1 MSSGTLRTL
10 VLTGAIAVLL
20 ALGSVPLMAGGA
32 DPLDGVKDFH
42 AIGAGPS
49 ISGCSTASGT
59 LKGEPVGTAQYTLVL
74 NCGAGAAPPGG
85 MPAPAAPPAAAAP
98 AAAPAAPPA
107 AAPKAGSGTVQ
118 IISGTLTLTKDNGT
132 VLVLDVSLIS
142 TDGFNTAFGTYSAPS
157 AAGGSSNK
165 YQLVSGAGSVVFG
178 FGAGSIP
185 STLHM
190 DGVLVFPDPD

>member
-10 VLTGAIAVLL
+10 ILTGAIAVLL

-98 AAAPAAPPA
+98 AAPPA

-178 FGAGSIP
+178 FGAGSMP

>member
-1 MSSGTLRTL
+1 MSSCTLRTL
-10 VLTGAIAVLL
+10 ILTAAIAVLL

-98 AAAPAAPPA
+98 AAA
-107 AAPKAGSGTVQ
+107 APKAGSGTVQ
-118 IISGTLTLTKDNGT
+118 MISGTLTLTKDNGT
-132 VLVLDVSLIS
+132 VFVLDVSLIS
-142 TDGFNTAFGTYSAPS
+142 TDGFNTSFGTYSAPS
-157 AAGGSSNK
+157 AAGASSNK

-185 STLHM
+185 STLHI

>member
-10 VLTGAIAVLL
+10 ILTAAIAVLL

-98 AAAPAAPPA
+98 AAPPA

-178 FGAGSIP
+178 FGAGSMP

>member
-1 MSSGTLRTL
+1 MSSGTLRKV
-10 VLTGAIAVLL
+10 VLTGAIAGLL

-42 AIGAGPS
+42 AIGAGAS
-49 ISGCSTASGT
+49 TSGCTTASGT

-74 NCGAGAAPPGG
+74 NCGAGAAPSGG

-118 IISGTLTLTKDNGT
+118 IISADSHQRQRDCLGVGCESYKHRWIQHCLWHL
-132 VLVLDVSLIS
+132 
-142 TDGFNTAFGTYSAPS
+142 FGT
-157 AAGGSSNK
+157 
-165 YQLVSGAGSVVFG
+165 
-178 FGAGSIP
+178 
-185 STLHM
+185 
-190 DGVLVFPDPD
+190 

>member
-10 VLTGAIAVLL
+10 VLTGAIALL

-42 AIGAGPS
+42 AIGVGAS
-49 ISGCSTASGT
+49 ISGCATASGT

-74 NCGAGAAPPGG
+74 NCGTGAAPPGGTPAPPAPAGAAAAAPPGG
-85 MPAPAAPPAAAAP
+85 MPAP
-98 AAAPAAPPA
+98 
-107 AAPKAGSGTVQ
+107 KGGGGVQ
-118 IISGTLTLTKDNGT
+118 IISGTLTLTKENGT

-185 STLHM
+185 STLHI

>member
-1 MSSGTLRTL
+1 MTSGTLRTL

-49 ISGCSTASGT
+49 TSGCSTASGT

-74 NCGAGAAPPGG
+74 NCGAGAAPSGG
-85 MPAPAAPPAAAAP
+85 MPAPAAPPA

-132 VLVLDVSLIS
+132 VLVLDVSLES
-142 TDGFNTAFGTYSAPS
+142 TDSFNTAFGTYSAPS

-165 YQLVSGAGSVVFG
+165 FQLVSGAGSVVFG

-185 STLHM
+185 STLHI

>member
-1 MSSGTLRTL
+1 
-10 VLTGAIAVLL
+10 
-20 ALGSVPLMAGGA
+20 MAGGA

-49 ISGCSTASGT
+49 TSGCSTASGT

-74 NCGAGAAPPGG
+74 NCGAGAAPSGG

-118 IISGTLTLTKDNGT
+118 IISGTLTLTKENGT

-185 STLHM
+185 STLHI

>member
-10 VLTGAIAVLL
+10 VLTGAIAGLL

-49 ISGCSTASGT
+49 ISGCTTASGT
-59 LKGEPVGTAQYTLVL
+59 LKGEPVGTALYTLVL

-85 MPAPAAPPAAAAP
+85 TPAPAAPAAAAP
-98 AAAPAAPPA
+98 AAPGGMP
-107 AAPKAGSGTVQ
+107 APKGGGGAEQ
-118 IISGTLTLTKDNGT
+118 IISGTLTLMKDNGS
-132 VLVLDVSLIS
+132 VLVMNVSLIS

-185 STLHM
+185 STLHI

>member
-10 VLTGAIAVLL
+10 VLTGATAVLF

-42 AIGAGPS
+42 AIGAGAS
-49 ISGCSTASGT
+49 TSGCTTASGT

-74 NCGAGAAPPGG
+74 NCGAGAAPSGG

-142 TDGFNTAFGTYSAPS
+142 TDNFNTAFGTYSAPS

-178 FGAGSIP
+178 FGVGSIP
-185 STLHM
+185 STLHI

>member
-10 VLTGAIAVLL
+10 VLTGAIALL

-42 AIGAGPS
+42 AIGVGAS
-49 ISGCSTASGT
+49 ISGCATTSGT
-59 LKGEPVGTAQYTLVL
+59 LKGEPVGTAHYTLVL
-74 NCGAGAAPPGG
+74 NCGTGAAPPGG
-85 MPAPAAPPAAAAP
+85 MPAPPAPAGAAAAAP
-98 AAAPAAPPA
+98 PGGMP
-107 AAPKAGSGTVQ
+107 APKGGGGVQ
-118 IISGTLTLTKDNGT
+118 IISGTLTLTKDNGS
-132 VLVLDVSLIS
+132 VLVMDVSLIS

-157 AAGGSSNK
+157 ASGGSSNK

-185 STLHM
+185 STLHI

>member
-1 MSSGTLRTL
+1 MSSGTMRTL
-10 VLTGAIAVLL
+10 VLTGAIALL

-42 AIGAGPS
+42 AIGVGAS
-49 ISGCSTASGT
+49 ISGCTTASGT
-59 LKGEPVGTAQYTLVL
+59 LKGEPIGTAQYTLVL

-85 MPAPAAPPAAAAP
+85 MPAPPAPAAAA
-98 AAAPAAPPA
+98 AAAPPGGMP
-107 AAPKAGSGTVQ
+107 APKGGGGVQ
-118 IISGTLTLTKDNGT
+118 IISGTLTLTKDNGS
-132 VLVLDVSLIS
+132 VLVMVVSLIS

-157 AAGGSSNK
+157 ASGGSTNK

-185 STLHM
+185 STLHI

>member
-10 VLTGAIAVLL
+10 ILTGAIAVLL

-59 LKGEPVGTAQYTLVL
+59 LKGEPVGTTQYTLVL
-74 NCGAGAAPPGG
+74 NCSAGAAPSGG
-85 MPAPAAPPAAAAP
+85 MPAPPKAAAAP

-185 STLHM
+185 STLHI

>member
-98 AAAPAAPPA
+98 AAPPA

-132 VLVLDVSLIS
+132 VLVLDVSLES
-142 TDGFNTAFGTYSAPS
+142 TDSFNTAFGTYSAPS

-178 FGAGSIP
+178 FGAGSTP
-185 STLHM
+185 STLHI

>member
-85 MPAPAAPPAAAAP
+85 MPAPAAPPAAA
-98 AAAPAAPPA
+98 
-107 AAPKAGSGTVQ
+107 PKAGSGTVQ

-185 STLHM
+185 STLHI

>member
-10 VLTGAIAVLL
+10 GLTGAIVVLL

-42 AIGAGPS
+42 AIGSGPS
-49 ISGCSTASGT
+49 LSGCATASGT

-74 NCGAGAAPPGG
+74 NCGTGAAPPGG
-85 MPAPAAPPAAAAP
+85 MPAPAAPAAAAP
-98 AAAPAAPPA
+98 AAPSGSMP
-107 AAPKAGSGTVQ
+107 APKGGGGIQ
-118 IISGTLTLTKDNGT
+118 IISGTLTLIKENGS
-132 VLVLDVSLIS
+132 VLMMDVSLIS

-157 AAGGSSNK
+157 ASGGSTNK
-165 YQLVSGAGSVVFG
+165 YQFVSGAGSVVFG

-185 STLHM
+185 STLHI
-190 DGVLVFPDPD
+190 DGVLVFPDPN